1 MDATRVAV
9 LRADLYLRRARVL
22 LLARAAHPGR
32 LAERGDTPMVK
43 TGRKHLK
50 YLVSSF
56 AAVVF
61 AYNC

>member
-1 MDATRVAV
+1 MHSAN
-9 LRADLYLRRARVL
+9 ARVSDEPDAAL
-22 LLARAAHPGR
+22 LGERPIGGR
-32 LAERGDTPMVK
+32 PQKQERTLMLK

-61 AYNC
+61 AFNC